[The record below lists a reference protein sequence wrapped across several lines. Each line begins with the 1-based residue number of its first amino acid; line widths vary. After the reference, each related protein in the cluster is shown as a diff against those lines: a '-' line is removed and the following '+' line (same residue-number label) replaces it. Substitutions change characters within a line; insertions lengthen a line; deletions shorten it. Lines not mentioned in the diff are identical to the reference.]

1 MASRTPSRGK
11 SRSRQSQSNSNAM
24 PMVFGGVGLAV
35 VVVLLIVM
43 NRGSGDSGAGNGAPA
58 NATPAPAAKPAPT
71 ATPVQLA
78 NAKAGK
84 TPGKP
89 APSLTSDTLQQA
101 RTLLEAAKTSCNEG
115 VKARTAGDNSKAREL
130 QSAAKTKIDEMQ
142 RLLKPALDW
151 QEEAQLD
158 DWAQPAEYVT
168 LERFYVEVAKV
179 EKMIRM
185 NGGT

>member
-24 PMVFGGVGLAV
+24 PMVLGGVGLAV

-43 NRGSGDSGAGNGAPA
+43 NGGKGDSGAGSGAQA
-58 NATPAPAAKPAPT
+58 NTTPPAAKPAP
-71 ATPVQLA
+71 AAAPVQLA

-101 RTLLEAAKTSCNEG
+101 RTLLDAAKSSCNEG

-130 QSAAKTKIDEMQ
+130 QSAAKAKIDEMQ